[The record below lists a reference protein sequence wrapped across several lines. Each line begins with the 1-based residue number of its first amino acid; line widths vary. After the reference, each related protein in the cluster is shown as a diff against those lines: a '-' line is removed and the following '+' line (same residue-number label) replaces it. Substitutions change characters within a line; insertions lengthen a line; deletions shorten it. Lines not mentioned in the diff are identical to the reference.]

1 MSTPENFH
9 DETAQPVTAP
19 EADTPVPE
27 TDPPAPEADAL
38 AADIPREREAPQA
51 LGQADIDAFAS
62 RTPVGATAK
71 GRKTAKSAD
80 KKPNKKRRLRNLVL
94 TIAGVAVLAGA
105 AVVLPRVLA
114 PVEDEPNEP
123 ETPDTS
129 VVLIDKSR
137 GADGQELDAPV
148 KRAHVTSLLGDYTL
162 AMTDDGVLKL
172 ENAADLGVN
181 STSVQ
186 TLVDAVASVTAENT
200 IATGVTAFTDYGLDN
215 PTVTAE
221 VTFADDTTARL
232 ELASL
237 AVGSR
242 YYLRLDGGDT
252 VYLVSGDLANAV
264 LQKPEAFVGLGMI
277 APPSVN
283 ADDANGKAVLEEITL
298 TGTVRNNEPMTVRR
312 KRLSDSGAFAN
323 SSYLLTEP
331 YLADTNSTVVTDV
344 FGVTEV
350 YAAAVEKLYPTAAQL
365 EEYGLATPYSTA
377 KLVLAAYTGTT
388 DADGNML
395 TEEYYNETTHL
406 LRLGKKTEDGEYY
419 ALVDFLDVVF
429 LVDADSV
436 PWAELTYHDFA
447 NQYLFLRN
455 LDTLSS
461 ITCTLDGATHT
472 FSFQHFPDEKDLDKK
487 LVVTV
492 DGKEYPTDDFRE
504 LYKVLMTLYRT
515 GSAPAEPSGDPL
527 LTVRV
532 TSTDE
537 SYADREVA
545 IYPYSGSVYIARA
558 ENGDTYK
565 VTASRVDD
573 AMQQIRN
580 YLNGD
585 KVVNRY

>member
-1 MSTPENFH
+1 MSNPENMR
-9 DETAQPVTAP
+9 DETAQPATTS
-19 EADTPVPE
+19 EAT
-27 TDPPAPEADAL
+27 TPEADAPEATTPAMDAPL
-38 AADIPREREAPQA
+38 EREAPQA

-62 RTPVGATAK
+62 RTPVGAPAK
-71 GRKTAKSAD
+71 GRRAAKNPD
-80 KKPNKKRRLRNLVL
+80 KKPNKKRRLRNLIL

-105 AVVLPRVLA
+105 AVLLPHVLA
-114 PVEDEPNEP
+114 PVEDEADEP

-137 GADGQELDAPV
+137 GEDGKELDTPV

-162 AMTDDGVLKL
+162 ALTDDGVLKL

-181 STSVQ
+181 TTSVQ

-200 IATGVTAFTDYGLDN
+200 IATGVTALADYGLDN
-215 PTVTAE
+215 PTVTVE
-221 VTFADDTTARL
+221 VTYADDTTARM

-252 VYLVSGDLANAV
+252 VYLVSADLPNAV
-264 LQKPEAFVGLGMI
+264 LQKAEAFVGLGMI
-277 APPSVN
+277 AAPSVD
-283 ADDANGKAVLEEITL
+283 ADDANGKAVLKEITL
-298 TGTVRNNEPMTVRR
+298 TGTVRNNETMTVRR
-312 KRLSDSGAFAN
+312 KLMSDSGAFAH

-331 YLADTNSTVVTDV
+331 YLADTNATVATDV

-350 YAAAVEKLYPTAAQL
+350 YATEVEKLYPTAAQL
-365 EEYGLATPYSTA
+365 EEYGLSTPYSTA
-377 KLVLAAYTGTT
+377 KLVLAAYTSTS
-388 DADGNML
+388 DADGNLL
-395 TEEYYNETTHL
+395 TENYYNETTHL

-419 ALVDFLDVVF
+419 AMVDFLDVVF
-429 LVDADSV
+429 TVSADSV

-447 NQYLFLRN
+447 NQYLFLRD
-455 LDTLSS
+455 LDSLSS

-487 LVVTV
+487 LIVTV

-558 ENGDTYK
+558 ETGDTYK

>member
-1 MSTPENFH
+1 MSNPENWR
-9 DETAQPVTAP
+9 DEAAQPQTAP
-19 EADTPVPE
+19 AAEEPATEESAADT
-27 TDPPAPEADAL
+27 L
-38 AADIPREREAPQA
+38 REREAPQA
-51 LGQADIDAFAS
+51 LGQADIDAFAA
-62 RTPVGATAK
+62 RTPVGASGK
-71 GRKTAKSAD
+71 GRKAARASG
-80 KKPNKKRRLRNLVL
+80 KKPGKKRRLRNLVL
-94 TIAGVAVLAGA
+94 AIAGVAVLAGA
-105 AVVLPRVLA
+105 AIVLPRVLA
-114 PVEDEPNEP
+114 PAEEEPDEP

-129 VVLIDKSR
+129 VELIDKS
-137 GADGQELDAPV
+137 LDANGEERASPV
-148 KRAHVTSLLGDYTL
+148 KRAHVRSLLGDYTL
-162 AMTDDGVLKL
+162 AMTADGVLKL

-186 TLVDAVASVTAENT
+186 TLVDAVVSVTAEDT
-200 IATGVTAFTDYGLDN
+200 IATGVTAFADYGLDN
-215 PTVTAE
+215 PTVTVE
-221 VTFADDTTARL
+221 VTYDDDTTARM

-252 VYLVSGDLANAV
+252 VYLVGADLPNAV
-264 LQKPEAFVGLGMI
+264 LQKPEEFVGLGMI
-277 APPSVN
+277 ALPSVDAN
-283 ADDANGKAVLEEITL
+283 DANGTAVLKEITL
-298 TGTVRNNEPMTVRR
+298 TGTVRDNELMTIRR
-312 KRLSDSGAFAN
+312 KLQSDSGAFAN

-350 YAAAVEKLYPTAAQL
+350 YAAAVEKLYPTEAQL

-377 KLVLAAYTGTT
+377 KLVLAAYSATT
-388 DADGNML
+388 DEDGNLL
-395 TEEYYNETTHL
+395 TERYYNETTHM

-419 ALVDFLDVVF
+419 AMVDFLDVVF

-436 PWAELTYHDFA
+436 PWAELSYHDFA

-455 LDTLSS
+455 LDSLSS

-472 FSFQHFPDEKDLDKK
+472 FSFRHFPDEKDLDKK

-492 DGKEYPTDDFRE
+492 DGQEYPTDEFRE

-515 GSAPAEPSGDPL
+515 GAAPAEPTGEPL

-537 SYADREVA
+537 SYDDREVS
-545 IYPYSGSVYIARA
+545 IYSYSGSVYIARA

-565 VTASRVDD
+565 MTASRVDD

>member
-1 MSTPENFH
+1 MSNPENWR
-9 DETAQPVTAP
+9 DEAAQPQTAP
-19 EADTPVPE
+19 AAEEPAAEEPAADT
-27 TDPPAPEADAL
+27 L
-38 AADIPREREAPQA
+38 REREAPQA
-51 LGQADIDAFAS
+51 LGQADIDAFAA
-62 RTPVGATAK
+62 RTPVGASGK
-71 GRKTAKSAD
+71 GRKAARASG
-80 KKPNKKRRLRNLVL
+80 KKPGKKRRLRNLVL
-94 TIAGVAVLAGA
+94 AIAGVAVLAGA
-105 AVVLPRVLA
+105 AIVLPRVLTPA
-114 PVEDEPNEP
+114 EEEPDEP

-137 GADGQELDAPV
+137 DANGEERTSPV
-148 KRAHVTSLLGDYTL
+148 KRAHVRSLLGDYTL
-162 AMTDDGVLKL
+162 AMTADGVLKL

-186 TLVDAVASVTAENT
+186 TLVDAVVSVTAEDT
-200 IATGVTAFTDYGLDN
+200 IATGVTAFADYGLDN
-215 PTVTAE
+215 PTVTVE
-221 VTFADDTTARL
+221 VTYDDDTTARM

-252 VYLVSGDLANAV
+252 VYLVGADLPNAV
-264 LQKPEAFVGLGMI
+264 LQKPEEFVGLGMI
-277 APPSVN
+277 ALPSVDAN
-283 ADDANGKAVLEEITL
+283 DANGTAVLKEITL
-298 TGTVRNNEPMTVRR
+298 TGTVRDNELMTIRR
-312 KRLSDSGAFAN
+312 KLQSDSGAFAN

-350 YAAAVEKLYPTAAQL
+350 YAAAVEKLYPTEAQL

-377 KLVLAAYTGTT
+377 KLVLAAYSATT
-388 DADGNML
+388 DEDGNLL
-395 TEEYYNETTHL
+395 TERYYNETTHM

-419 ALVDFLDVVF
+419 AMVDFLDVVF
-429 LVDADSV
+429 LVNADSV
-436 PWAELTYHDFA
+436 PWAELSYHDFA

-461 ITCTLDGATHT
+461 ITCTLDGRSHT
-472 FSFQHFPDEKDLDKK
+472 FSFRHFPDEKDLDKK
-487 LVVTV
+487 LIVTV
-492 DGKEYPTDDFRE
+492 DGQEYPTDEFRE

-515 GSAPAEPSGDPL
+515 GSAPAEPTGEPL

-537 SYADREVA
+537 SYDDREVS
-545 IYPYSGSVYIARA
+545 IYSYSGSVYIARA

-565 VTASRVDD
+565 MTASRVDD